1 MAEKQHKKKNFKP
14 DTIFHVEQE
23 SELMKFLLEKLPHKN
38 RNNIKSLLTNDQI
51 EVDGKSQSKYNWM
64 LKPGS
69 QVKIT
74 WERSPVTKSFR
85 GFSIVFEDEHLIVI
99 DKHAGIL
106 SVATENERDYTAYS
120 FLSKHVKRG
129 NPENKIFIVHRLDR
143 DTSGVMVF
151 AKSAAVQH
159 QMQENWRDVITERTY
174 VAIAEGVIEENEGEI
189 SSYLHENA
197 AMVVYS
203 DQNPEG
209 GKKAVTHFRVLKR
222 SEEFT
227 LLEVRLDTGRKN
239 QIRVHMMEFG
249 HPLINDKKYGGTMNP
264 INRLGLH
271 SKVLGFI
278 HPVTKRPMRFE
289 TPIPRKFMRLF

>member
-1 MAEKQHKKKNFKP
+1 MTEKKQNKKGFKP
-14 DTIFHVEQE
+14 DTIFSVEQE

-38 RNNIKSLLTNDQI
+38 KNNIKSLLTNDQI
-51 EVDGKSQSKYNWM
+51 EVDGKGESKYNLK

-69 QVKIT
+69 KVIVK
-74 WERSPVTKSFR
+74 WERSPITKSFR
-85 GFSIVFEDEHLIVI
+85 GFSIIFEDEHLIVI

-106 SVATENERDYTAYS
+106 SVASESERNYTAYS

-129 NPENKIFIVHRLDR
+129 NPSNKIFIVHRLDR

-151 AKSAAVQH
+151 AKSMDVQH

-174 VAIAEGVIEENEGEI
+174 VAIAEGVIEEDEGEI
-189 SSYLHENA
+189 SSYLHENN
-197 AMVVYS
+197 AMVVFS

-209 GKKAVTHFRVLKR
+209 GKKAITHFKVLKR
-222 SEEFT
+222 AAEFT

-239 QIRVHMMEFG
+239 QIRVHMQEFG
-249 HPLINDKKYGGTMNP
+249 HPLINDKKYGGTQNP